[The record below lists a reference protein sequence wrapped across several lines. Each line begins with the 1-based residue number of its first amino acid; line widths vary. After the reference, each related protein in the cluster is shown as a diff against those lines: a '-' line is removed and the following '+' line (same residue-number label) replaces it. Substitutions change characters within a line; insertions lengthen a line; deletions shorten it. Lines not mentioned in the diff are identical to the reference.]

1 MPKLKTVIDCNIII
15 SAGITDGSCRKA
27 IREILSNHQN
37 YLSQDI
43 LLEYKNVISR
53 SKFRLYEPRL
63 ISLIKIICQHS
74 ILVEINHLNY
84 SFNLPDLSDEIYLK
98 TAIEANCDFLITGNL
113 KDFPKRK
120 YDNLRIVSVVDFLKL

>member
-53 SKFRLYEPRL
+53 SKFRL
-63 ISLIKIICQHS
+63 
-74 ILVEINHLNY
+74 
-84 SFNLPDLSDEIYLK
+84 
-98 TAIEANCDFLITGNL
+98 
-113 KDFPKRK
+113 
-120 YDNLRIVSVVDFLKL
+120 